1 MLKKYKLFYK
11 IIAVITTFV
20 FVSSALAGDVAII
33 KTRNLAPYNEA
44 ITGFTINCSGTKT
57 KEYDMEENQAR
68 GEEIAGQINQSKPTV
83 VLAVGAPA
91 AQIARLY
98 IDKTIPVVFIMVQSP
113 EKIGLQGID
122 NMTGISMNIPVET
135 QLRALKALV
144 PAVTK
149 VGVIYNPK
157 NSFNDIKEAMK
168 ISSQLGFRMIA
179 AKIDTPNDVTRALRA
194 FAEGIDAYWMLPD
207 ITVLQAFATI
217 LSYTNDRK
225 IPFLA
230 SSKIMVDKGAL
241 VSLAPN
247 YANIGSQGC
256 GIVNRLIGGLKPSQI
271 PISSPK
277 GLELTVNLT
286 AAKSLGLQS
295 IATNAM
301 TFAASEGYKISISQ

>member
-1 MLKKYKLFYK
+1 MFRHKLTYKVL
-11 IIAVITTFV
+11 AVIMTFV
-20 FVSSALAGDVAII
+20 FVSSTWAADVAII

-44 ITGFTINCSGTKT
+44 ITGFTINCSAVRT
-57 KEYDMEENQAR
+57 KEYDMEENQSR
-68 GEEIAGQINQSKPTV
+68 GEEIAGQINKSKPSV

-91 AQIARLY
+91 AQIAKLY
-98 IDKTIPVVFIMVQSP
+98 IDKSIPVVFVMVQGP
-113 EKIGLQGID
+113 EKMGLQNID
-122 NMTGISMNIPVET
+122 NVTGISLNIPVET

-144 PAVTK
+144 PAVSK
-149 VGVIYNPK
+149 VGVIYNPR
-157 NSFNDIKEAMK
+157 NTSNEINQAMR
-168 ISSQLGFRMIA
+168 ISNQLGFRLIA
-179 AKIDTPNDVTRALRA
+179 AKVDTPSDVTRALRA

-207 ITVLQAFATI
+207 ITVMQAFTTI
-217 LSYTNDRK
+217 LNYTNDRK

-230 SSKIMVDKGAL
+230 SSKIMVDRGAL

-256 GIVNRLIGGLKPSQI
+256 GMVNQIISGVKPSQI
-271 PISSPK
+271 PISPPK

-286 AAKSLGLQS
+286 AAKALGLQS